1 MPEPTLHRLPV
12 LGLGLLFAFA
22 PGAGLLAEEKPKKPN
37 ILIILADDLGW
48 GDLSLHGNRTIQTPN
63 LDALAASGARLEHFY
78 ACPDGATTTASLL
91 TGRYHYRTGVSGS
104 THGESFLPDHET
116 TFAELLK
123 SDGWATAWIG
133 KWQNGVN
140 WPHRP
145 EAQGFDHFVGFSG
158 ESRISTWLETEN
170 DNHPAPEQTL
180 TRFLFSEARRF
191 IDDSPPPWLCVLAL
205 DEPRHTAIRH
215 PEDVAGV
222 IEEIDQE
229 FGNLLKA
236 LRDGNSANNTLIWLL
251 SDSGPASL
259 PDSQETRYNAFL
271 RGARGSVHEGGV
283 RVPSLVRWPIG
294 IPEGTEFDRI
304 GSVIDVLPTLV
315 DLARIDSSPALLD
328 GMSLAPALRT
338 GGKPRRWPNRILST
352 SWTPPGFQVDR
363 ASVAVRTD
371 RWVALRDPPWRRG
384 ELSDTHS
391 GWELYDLDAD
401 PFQRFEVAEDYPY
414 LLSDLRADFSRWM
427 DHTTDDGLGN
437 LPTEIGHPE
446 WPVVTLRPDFV
457 PWKFKPKG
465 GEFSWPLKVVSETA
479 EYRIEIDLD
488 PDAPETKGRF
498 HFFVGNAEA
507 IVDVLAEETRDLI
520 SVDKF
525 RLEPGD
531 FFLRVDAVNDASAIE
546 RIRAIRIVAL
556 E

>member
-1 MPEPTLHRLPV
+1 MPGPTLHRLPA

-22 PGAGLLAEEKPKKPN
+22 SGAGLFAEEKPKRPN
-37 ILIILADDLGW
+37 ILLILADDMGW
-48 GDLSLHGNRTIQTPN
+48 GDLSLHGNRDIQTPN
-63 LDALAASGARLEHFY
+63 LEALAAGGARLEHFY

-123 SDGWATAWIG
+123 NDGWATTWLG

-145 EAQGFDHFVGFSG
+145 EAQGFDQFVGFCG
-158 ESRISTWLETEN
+158 ESRTSMRLET
-170 DNHPAPEQTL
+170 DNQPDPDQTL
-180 TRFLFSEARRF
+180 TPFLFSEALRF
-191 IDDSPPPWLCVLAL
+191 IEKSPQPWLCVLAL
-205 DEPRHTAIRH
+205 DEPQHSATDD
-215 PEDVAGV
+215 PKGVAGA
-222 IEEIDQE
+222 IGEIDHE
-229 FGNLLKA
+229 FGLLRKA
-236 LRDGNSANNTLIWLL
+236 LQERQLENDTLIWFL
-251 SDSGPASL
+251 SDSGPATL

-271 RGARGSVHEGGV
+271 RGAKGSVHEGGV
-283 RVPSLVRWPIG
+283 RIPSLIRWPAQ
-294 IPEGTEFDRI
+294 IPEATEFDRI

-315 DLARIDSSPALLD
+315 DFAGIASSPAPID
-328 GMSLAPALRT
+328 GMSLAPALRS
-338 GGKPRRWPNRILST
+338 GGEPRRWPNRILST
-352 SWTPPGFQVDR
+352 SWTPPGFLIDR

-371 RWVALRDPPWRRG
+371 RWVALRDPNWRRG
-384 ELSDTHS
+384 ELSETHS

-414 LLSDLRADFSRWM
+414 LLSDMRADFSRWM

-446 WPVVTLRPDFV
+446 WPVVTLRPEFV
-457 PWKFKPKG
+457 PWKLKPKG
-465 GEFSWPLKVVSETA
+465 NEFSWPVKVVSETA
-479 EYRIEIDLD
+479 EYRIEIDLA
-488 PDAPETKGRF
+488 PDAPEKKGRF
-498 HFFVGNAEA
+498 HFFVGNAET
-507 IVDVLAEETRDLI
+507 IVDVSAEESRDLI
-520 SVDKF
+520 SVGKF
-525 RLEPGD
+525 RLEPVE
-531 FFLRVDAVNDASAIE
+531 FFLRVNAVKDASAIE